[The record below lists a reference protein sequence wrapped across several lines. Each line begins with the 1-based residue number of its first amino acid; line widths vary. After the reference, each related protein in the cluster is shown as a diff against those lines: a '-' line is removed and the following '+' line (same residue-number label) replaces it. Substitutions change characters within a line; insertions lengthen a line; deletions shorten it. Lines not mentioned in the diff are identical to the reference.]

1 MQAYTKAI
9 AAFLTGLVGLL
20 AQFGIDPEWVTPEVI
35 SGVTMIVATI
45 LVYALPN
52 KTT

>member
-1 MQAYTKAI
+1 MAAYSKAI

-20 AQFGIDPEWVTPEVI
+20 AQFGVDPEWLTPELI
-35 SGVTMIVATI
+35 AGATMLVSTI

-52 KTT
+52 KS